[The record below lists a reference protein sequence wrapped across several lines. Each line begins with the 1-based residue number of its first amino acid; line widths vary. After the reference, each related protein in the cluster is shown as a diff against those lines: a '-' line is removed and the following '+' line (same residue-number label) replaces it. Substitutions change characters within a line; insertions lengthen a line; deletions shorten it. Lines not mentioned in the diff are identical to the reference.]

1 MLLSGLL
8 ESFPLVFVLSFCL
21 SAQIGASI
29 CLMLSIVMNLIGS
42 RLGWGEGPGW
52 AGTIVD
58 CFALDSHSEL
68 LSTATD

>member
-1 MLLSGLL
+1 
-8 ESFPLVFVLSFCL
+8 
-21 SAQIGASI
+21 
-29 CLMLSIVMNLIGS
+29 MLSIVMNLIGS